1 VSTAPTNPTS
11 ATQPASH
18 PAPLLRYAPPETA
31 KARRQPIIVIICGLV
46 STALTLLALHFVQEH
61 VNTDIMSFSIRFIP
75 FGALIVGL
83 LAALGYSIAAY
94 VLNVRVQG
102 WLIWTIL
109 ILLGWS
115 YFAAH
120 YVEFAAQGP
129 LVEKATN
136 KQLGFWR
143 YYHLT
148 TIHMTRE
155 KNSSRYGPRD
165 PNPTI
170 EEVGDTGYLYRG
182 LGIAGFILGGI
193 GVPLVQRKIPYCPL
207 CQRYMKTKT
216 LLKLPAT
223 AKLAS
228 FKLGKHK
235 LDTPEHKAAFEHA
248 MNVLQHATT
257 ALRTGDIAG
266 LRTDIS
272 AHQARV
278 PGKVPVFGVMR
289 LVYCQQCFQGTYTTE
304 LVNNGNYQTGLAQ
317 QLAKGDLDPSIVQPV
332 VDGSL
337 PLPPPISAE
346 TSSMT
351 A

>member
-120 YVEFAAQGP
+120 YVEFAAQ
-129 LVEKATN
+129 AA
-136 KQLGFWR
+136 R
-143 YYHLT
+143 
-148 TIHMTRE
+148 
-155 KNSSRYGPRD
+155 
-165 PNPTI
+165 
-170 EEVGDTGYLYRG
+170 
-182 LGIAGFILGGI
+182 IAS
-193 GVPLVQRKIPYCPL
+193 K
-207 CQRYMKTKT
+207 
-216 LLKLPAT
+216 
-223 AKLAS
+223 
-228 FKLGKHK
+228 
-235 LDTPEHKAAFEHA
+235 PEW
-248 MNVLQHATT
+248 
-257 ALRTGDIAG
+257 
-266 LRTDIS
+266 
-272 AHQARV
+272 
-278 PGKVPVFGVMR
+278 
-289 LVYCQQCFQGTYTTE
+289 
-304 LVNNGNYQTGLAQ
+304 
-317 QLAKGDLDPSIVQPV
+317 
-332 VDGSL
+332 
-337 PLPPPISAE
+337 
-346 TSSMT
+346 
-351 A
+351 